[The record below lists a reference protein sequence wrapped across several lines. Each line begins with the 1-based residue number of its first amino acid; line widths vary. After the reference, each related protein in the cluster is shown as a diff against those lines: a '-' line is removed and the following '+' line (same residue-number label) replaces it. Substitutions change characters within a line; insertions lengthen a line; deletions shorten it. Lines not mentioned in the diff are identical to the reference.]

1 MLKALSLD
9 IQKQDLEIEEAKW
22 MPFEEY
28 AAQPFVQKHEMFKLI
43 ANVCL
48 EKKKNN
54 YAGFSAV
61 TTTTSFS
68 SKRSILY
75 VNKDL

>member
-1 MLKALSLD
+1 
-9 IQKQDLEIEEAKW
+9 

-28 AAQPFVQKHEMFKLI
+28 AAQPFVQEREMFKLI

-61 TTTTSFS
+61 PTTKSFS
-68 SKRSILY
+68 SERSILY